1 MKLIQQLA
9 DRGFN
14 ESETTITNDLKGLT
28 RIGLNIQEEQGGYF
42 LQDTIKNLEIPGLAS
57 ENTVKSDIQE
67 LVDRCR
73 DLLEHVPHDY
83 LILIPM
89 RECGFDGLHLGG
101 ANQPDGLIFTQ
112 KLRVNYGVII
122 DTKAY
127 EAGFNIPASE
137 RDKMTRYVNENILRN
152 G

>member
-1 MKLIQQLA
+1 MASIF
-9 DRGFN
+9 R
-14 ESETTITNDLKGLT
+14 
-28 RIGLNIQEEQGGYF
+28 QEKGGYF
-42 LQDTIKNLEIPGLAS
+42 LRDTIKDLEIPQVLPAKARR
-57 ENTVKSDIQE
+57 KSNIQE
-67 LVDRCR
+67 LVDKSR

-89 RECGFDGLHLGG
+89 SFSNQESRLFEMKTTELLVDQCGFEGLHLGG

-112 KLRVNYGVII
+112 KLRENYGVII

-152 G
+152 